1 LRGRPGTLLIAG
13 VDEAGRGPLAG
24 PVYVACVVLD
34 NARPV
39 QGLADSKTLSPQQ
52 REFLAGCIRDQ
63 ALDWVVDW
71 AEVDEIDSLN
81 ILGATL
87 AAMTRAVGRLRVVPN
102 EVLVDGNRLPVLP
115 FPARAIVRGDAT
127 VPPISAAS
135 ILAKTARDARMLEL
149 HSAFPEYGFDR
160 HKGYPTADHL
170 RVLRRLGPTPHHRRS
185 FGPVRAVLGR
195 EREPGGSSL

>member
-1 LRGRPGTLLIAG
+1 MRVTPGTLLVAG

-24 PVYVACVVLD
+24 PVCAACVVLD

-39 QGLADSKTLSPQQ
+39 EGLADSKTLSPQR
-52 REFLAGCIRDQ
+52 REFLAGCIRDR

-87 AAMTRAVGRLRVVPN
+87 AAMSRAVGRLRVAPDV
-102 EVLVDGNRLPVLP
+102 VLVDGNRLPVLP
-115 FPARAIVRGDAT
+115 LPARAIVRGDAT
-127 VPPISAAS
+127 VPEISAAS

-185 FGPVRAVLGR
+185 FGPVLAVLARDGK
-195 EREPGGSSL
+195 PADSPS